1 MPLRIIPDVVNGNTS
16 LVCNPN
22 TTMSAAASLMLAQGK
37 GAVVISDHDVLAGIF
52 TERDVSLRVVA
63 GGLDTQTAI
72 LRQVMTADPTKA
84 GPTKSAAMSW
94 T

>member
-1 MPLRIIPDVVNGNTS
+1 
-16 LVCNPN
+16 
-22 TTMSAAASLMLAQGK
+22 LMLAQGK

-72 LRQVMTADPTKA
+72 LR
-84 GPTKSAAMSW
+84 
-94 T
+94 